1 MGKRKY
7 VNFDRAVRMMCR
19 EVLLTAVRDWRR
31 LYRTGKTSGV
41 VLNVAAYGV
50 TELEHFFESD
60 IFCWMC
66 AICGLHPNDVETQLR
81 NERIRYLRN
90 GGKHGR
96 TNRA

>member
-7 VNFDRAVRMMCR
+7 VNFDRAVRVMCR
-19 EVLLTAVRDWRR
+19 KVLLTAVKDWRR

-41 VLNVAAYGV
+41 ALNAAAYGV

-60 IFCWMC
+60 LFSWMC
-66 AICGLHPNDVETQLR
+66 VICGLHPNDVETQLR

-96 TNRA
+96 TNRT